1 MGGGGVIATEPWSEV
16 GWVGVFSFRGKS
28 LSVIG
33 SPLIVLEAEGG
44 DFFLV
49 FFVFFGCRALVDHGR
64 NWAGMGKNG
73 NHHVMRR

>member
-1 MGGGGVIATEPWSEV
+1 MIAEV
-16 GWVGVFSFRGKS
+16 GWVGVCSFGGKS

-64 NWAGMGKNG
+64 NGKEWQSSC
-73 NHHVMRR
+73 HAALRCITRLQTKL